1 MPAAHPSSQATS
13 AKQAAP
19 HAPHASPFQVFF
31 ERVPD
36 SFWVSLGY
44 FNLYRF
50 CVAAVFLGTAL
61 AYHDELT
68 IGQHNLPLFLSVCAV
83 YLGLSGA
90 FHAGMRVWRESFNLQ
105 LTVHAIVDI
114 IAITLLMYS
123 SGGMRSG
130 LGVMLLVSITGA
142 SLVSPRR
149 LSFLY
154 AALASIAA
162 LLEQS
167 YWVLSMEAPTGSFL
181 QPGLLSIG
189 YFVTA
194 AIAGQLAQR
203 LVANEELARRRGRE
217 LHTQMRVNQ
226 LVIGDMQDGV
236 LVLDRDG
243 RVVQANRQGARL
255 LGNHALAGEPLARL
269 LPEAAPHWSA
279 WRHDPAVAGPERP
292 SACDVSVRGRELR
305 LRFIDTGTEEG
316 YTVAFVEDI
325 TRSREQARQLKL
337 AALGRLTANIA
348 HEIRNPLSAISHAAE
363 LLAEGASGK
372 GMQRAGDRPDADLTR
387 LTRIINDNTRRLERL
402 VSDVLQLN
410 RRDRIEAERL
420 GLHTYMKGF
429 LEEFVR
435 NQGLPAERIVLE
447 APGEVWAGFDRGHL
461 HQVLWNLLTNAVRHA
476 SAAPGAVRVSL
487 RAVADQVELNVF
499 DDGPGVEDAHQAQL
513 FEPFFT
519 TYSAG
524 TGLGLY
530 LAREL
535 CAANRA
541 TLEYVDDMPGAH
553 FRIVCSAWD
562 PQRDAAPGAA
572 A

>member
-1 MPAAHPSSQATS
+1 MS
-13 AKQAAP
+13 AVPGSAAP
-19 HAPHASPFQVFF
+19 PASPFQFF
-31 ERVPD
+31 SVRVPE

-50 CVAAVFLGTAL
+50 AVAAVFLGTAL

-68 IGQHNLPLFLSVCAV
+68 IGQHNLPIFLTVCAV
-83 YLGLSGA
+83 YLGTAGA
-90 FHAGMRVWRESFNLQ
+90 FQAGIRLWRDRFSFNLQ
-105 LTVHAIVDI
+105 LTVHAFVDI
-114 IAITLLMYS
+114 VAITLLMFA

-130 LGVMLLVSITGA
+130 LGVMLLVSITGT
-142 SLVSPRR
+142 SLLAPRR
-149 LSFLY
+149 LTFLY
-154 AALASIAA
+154 AALAAIAA

-167 YWVLSMEAPTGSFL
+167 YWVLLHDAPTGSFL

-194 AIAGQLAQR
+194 GITGQLAQR
-203 LVANEELARRRGRE
+203 LVANEELARRRGQE
-217 LHTQMRVNQ
+217 LRSQMRVNQ

-236 LVLDRDG
+236 LVLDRDA
-243 RVVQANRQGARL
+243 RVVQANPQGARL
-255 LGNHALAGEPLARL
+255 LGLEPLVGADL
-269 LPEAAPHWSA
+269 AEALPEAALRWA
-279 WRHDPAVAGPERP
+279 NWRRDRAQRPAGLAPAVYDA
-292 SACDVSVRGRELR
+292 AVRGRDLR
-305 LRFIDTGTEEG
+305 VRFIDTGTEEG
-316 YTVAFVEDI
+316 FTVVFVEDV

-363 LLAEGASGK
+363 LLAEGQGPGPDQGHGPGEA
-372 GMQRAGDRPDADLTR
+372 DRLR

-420 GLHTYMKGF
+420 ALHTYMKGF

-435 NQGLPAERIVLE
+435 NQALPAERIVLE
-447 APGEVWAGFDRGHL
+447 PGREAWVNFDRGHL
-461 HQVLWNLLTNAVRHA
+461 HQVLWNLLTNATRHA
-476 SAAPGAVRVSL
+476 STRGAAVRVTL
-487 RAVADQVELNVF
+487 RVVANQVELNVI
-499 DDGPGVEDAHQAQL
+499 DDGSGVEEAHQAQL

-541 TLEYVDDMPGAH
+541 VLEYVDDMPGAH
-553 FRIVCSAWD
+553 FRIVCEESA
-562 PQRDAAPGAA
+562 PAAPGAEGA
-572 A
+572 AP